1 MPLPPRHILS
11 KSTFMYGCQ
20 CPKRLW
26 LHKYRPEVRD
36 EMDEE
41 QEAVFQRGTDVGKLA
56 EQMFPG
62 GVDARPKTPFAYQQS
77 VADTAKYIAEGR
89 DIIYEAAFQYEGL
102 LCAVDILVK
111 QGNSWYAYEVKST
124 GSVKPPHIPDA
135 AFQYYVI
142 TKAGL
147 ELSDFSIVHLNT
159 GYIRYGELNV
169 QELFTAESVLD
180 RLLHLQEF
188 IYEKGVALKTVVANK
203 TEMPEVE
210 VGDHCYS
217 PYDCDFLGFCY
228 EGIDDE
234 EEEDY
239 GEPHINQEGVKAFLS
254 QLEYPIYHIDF
265 ESWRAVVPEYDGHW
279 PFRQVCFQ
287 YSVHVERA
295 PGAEP
300 ENYAYLAE
308 GTHSSSLEFI
318 ESLLGVLGREGTVMV
333 YNQTFEAARLK
344 EYMREYPQYTDAIE
358 NVLGRIV
365 DLMALFRKDYRLP
378 EMKGSYSIKYVLPA
392 LVPELSYS
400 ELMIGNGTDASN
412 AFYNLQYSRNHD
424 DLQRTRAALLE
435 YCKLDTLAMVKL
447 LGVLRGING

>member
-1 MPLPPRHILS
+1 MKPSRHILS

-26 LHKYRPEVRD
+26 LHKYRPDVRY

-56 EQMFPG
+56 EQLFPG
-62 GVDARPKTPFAYQQS
+62 GVDAHPETPFAYQQS
-77 VADTAKYIAEGR
+77 VADTARYIAEGR

-111 QGNSWYAYEVKST
+111 QGNQWYAYEVKST
-124 GSVKPPHIPDA
+124 TKVKEQHIPDA

-147 ELSDFSIVHLNT
+147 ELADFSIVYLNT
-159 GYIRYGELNV
+159 SYIRYGDLNV
-169 QELFTAESVLD
+169 QELFTSESVLN
-180 RLLHLQEF
+180 RLLPIQEF
-188 IYEKGVALKTVVANK
+188 IHEKGVALKKVVANK

-210 VGDHCYS
+210 VGNHCYS
-217 PYDCDFLGFCY
+217 PYNCDFLGYCY

-234 EEEDY
+234 EEVDY
-239 GEPHINQEGVKAFLS
+239 GEPYVNRKAVKAFLS
-254 QLEYPIYHIDF
+254 KLEYPIFHIDF
-265 ESWRAVVPEYDGHW
+265 ESWQTAVPEHDGHW
-279 PFRQVCFQ
+279 PYRQVCFQ
-287 YSVHVERA
+287 YSVHVERV

-300 ENYAYLAE
+300 EHHAYLAE

-318 ESLLGVLGREGTVMV
+318 ENLLGVLGREGTVMV
-333 YNQTFEAARLK
+333 YNQTFEVIRLK
-344 EYMREYPQYTDAIE
+344 EYMREHPQCTEAIE
-358 NVLGRIV
+358 NVLERIV
-365 DLMALFRKDYRLP
+365 DLMALFRKDFRLP

-400 ELMIGNGTDASN
+400 ELLIGNGSDASA
-412 AFYNLQYSRNHD
+412 AFYNLQYTRDSED
-424 DLQRTRAALLE
+424 VERTRAALLE

-447 LGVLRGING
+447 LGVLRGIND

>member
-1 MPLPPRHILS
+1 
-11 KSTFMYGCQ
+11 MYGCQ

-41 QEAVFQRGTDVGKLA
+41 QEAVFQKGTDVGKLA
-56 EQMFPG
+56 EQLFPG
-62 GVDARPKTPFAYQQS
+62 GVDARPETPFAYQQS

-111 QGNSWYAYEVKST
+111 QGNQWFAYEVKST
-124 GSVKPPHIPDA
+124 SKVKDQHIPDA

-142 TKAGL
+142 TQAGL
-147 ELSDFSIVHLNT
+147 ELADFSIVHLNT
-159 GYIRYGELNV
+159 SYIRYGDLNV
-169 QELFTAESVLD
+169 QELFTAESVLN
-180 RLLHLQEF
+180 RVLPMQEF
-188 IYEKGVALKTVVANK
+188 IHEKGIALKTVVANK
-203 TEMPEVE
+203 KDMPEVE
-210 VGDHCYS
+210 VGDHCYR
-217 PYDCDFLGFCY
+217 PYNCDFLGFCY
-228 EGIDDE
+228 AGMDDE
-234 EEEDY
+234 AEENY
-239 GEPHINQEGVKAFLS
+239 GEPYINEDAVRSFLS

-300 ENYAYLAE
+300 EHYYYLAE

-318 ESLLGVLGREGTVMV
+318 ENLLSVLGKEGTVMV
-333 YNQTFEAARLK
+333 YSIAFERPRLT
-344 EYMREYPQYTDAIE
+344 ELMNEYPQYAAAIQ
-358 NVLGRIV
+358 NVIDRIV
-365 DLMALFRKDYRLP
+365 DLMKPFRKDYRTP
-378 EMKGSYSIKYVLPA
+378 EMQGKWSIKTVLPA
-392 LVPELSYS
+392 LVPELSYN
-400 ELMIGNGTDASN
+400 ELTIGNGTDASN
-412 AFYNLQYSRNHD
+412 AFYHLQHTQNPD
-424 DLQRTRAALLE
+424 DVERTRAALLE

-447 LGVLRGING
+447 LGVLRGIND

>member
-1 MPLPPRHILS
+1 MKPPRHILS
-11 KSTFMYGCQ
+11 KSTFMYGYQ

-26 LHKYRPEVRD
+26 LHKYRPGLRD

-41 QEAVFQRGTDVGKLA
+41 QEAVLRRGTDVGKLA
-56 EQMFPG
+56 EQLFPG
-62 GVDARPKTPFAYQQS
+62 GVDARPETPFAYQQS
-77 VADTAKYIAEGR
+77 VADTARYIAEGR

-102 LCAVDILVK
+102 LCAIDILVK
-111 QGNSWYAYEVKST
+111 QGNHWYAYEVKST
-124 GSVKPPHIPDA
+124 SKVKDQHIPDA

-142 TKAGL
+142 THAGL
-147 ELSDFSIVHLNT
+147 ELADFGIVHLNT
-159 GYIRYGELNV
+159 SYIRYGDLNV

-180 RLLHLQEF
+180 RLIPMQEF
-188 IYEKGVALKTVVANK
+188 IHEKGLALKTVVANK

-210 VGDHCYS
+210 VGEHCYR
-217 PYDCDFLGFCY
+217 PYNCDFLGFCY
-228 EGIDDE
+228 EGIQDE

-239 GEPHINQEGVKAFLS
+239 GEPYVNHQAVKGFLS
-254 QLEYPIYHIDF
+254 QLQYPVFHIDF
-265 ESWRAVVPEYDGHW
+265 ESWRAVVPECDGHW

-300 ENYAYLAE
+300 EHYAYLAE
-308 GTHSSSLEFI
+308 GAHSTSVEFI
-318 ESLLGVLGREGTVMV
+318 ESLLGLLGREGTVMV
-333 YNQTFEAARLK
+333 YNQTFEATRLK
-344 EYMREYPQYTDAIE
+344 EYMREHPQYTDAIE

-392 LVPELSYS
+392 LVPELSYN
-400 ELMIGNGTDASN
+400 ELLIANGADAST
-412 AFYNLQYSRNHD
+412 AFYNLQYTNNPEDVS
-424 DLQRTRAALLE
+424 RTRNALLE

-447 LGVLRGING
+447 LELLRRINV

>member
-1 MPLPPRHILS
+1 MPLPLRHILS

-56 EQMFPG
+56 EQLFPG
-62 GVDARPKTPFAYQQS
+62 GVDARPETPFAYQQS
-77 VADTAKYIAEGR
+77 VADTARYIAEGR
-89 DIIYEAAFQYEGL
+89 EIIYEAAFQYEGL

-111 QGNSWYAYEVKST
+111 QGNQWYAYEVKST

-142 TKAGL
+142 TQAGL
-147 ELSDFSIVHLNT
+147 ELADFSIVHLNT
-159 GYIRYGELNV
+159 SYIRYGDLNV

-180 RLLHLQEF
+180 RLLPIQEF
-188 IYEKGVALKTVVANK
+188 IHEKGVALKTVVANK

-217 PYDCDFLGFCY
+217 PYNCDFLAFCY

-234 EEEDY
+234 EEVDY
-239 GEPHINQEGVKAFLS
+239 GEPYVNHEAIKAFLS
-254 QLEYPIYHIDF
+254 QLEYPIFHIDF
-265 ESWRAVVPEYDGHW
+265 ESWQSAVPEHDGHW
-279 PFRQVCFQ
+279 PYRQVCFQ
-287 YSVHVERA
+287 YSVHVERV

-300 ENYAYLAE
+300 EHYAYLAE

-318 ESLLGVLGREGTVMV
+318 ENLLGVLGREGTVMV
-333 YNQTFEAARLK
+333 YNQTFKVTRLK
-344 EYMREYPQYTDAIE
+344 AYMREHPQYTEAIE
-358 NVLGRIV
+358 NVLERIV
-365 DLMALFRKDYRLP
+365 DLMALFRKDFRLP

-392 LVPELSYS
+392 LVPELSYN
-400 ELMIGNGTDASN
+400 ELTIGNGTDASA
-412 AFYNLQYSRNHD
+412 AFYNLQYTRDSED
-424 DLQRTRAALLE
+424 VERTRTALLE

-447 LGVLRGING
+447 LGVL